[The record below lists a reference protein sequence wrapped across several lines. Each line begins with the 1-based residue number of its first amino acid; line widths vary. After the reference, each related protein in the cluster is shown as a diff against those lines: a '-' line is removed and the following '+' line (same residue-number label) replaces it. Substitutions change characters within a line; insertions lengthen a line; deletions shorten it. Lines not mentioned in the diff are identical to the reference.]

1 MHKNVAQYVRLYT
14 VRRELVRDFFT
25 RDTETDS
32 TRVET
37 HDARRKGLWV
47 AEPNDSGQSGKRV
60 AMSTVSVCRKRGG
73 KAGAVG
79 CGGSRCGC
87 AFVLQHLFI
96 TTHAYYANK
105 R

>member
-47 AEPNDSGQSGKRV
+47 AER
-60 AMSTVSVCRKRGG
+60 STKWKSTGGAGRGG

-79 CGGSRCGC
+79 GRAAGAPS
-87 AFVLQHLFI
+87 FVLQHLFI